1 MTKDYTS
8 YTIDNLIEKAK
19 VYIPEEDNLQKIRKA
34 YEYAKEKHQGQY
46 RVSGEEYIYHPLCT
60 AIILTTV
67 YADTDTICAGLLH
80 DVIEDCDV
88 TRSELEEVFGSDI
101 AKLVDGV
108 SKISKMHFSTE
119 NEALVEYYKK
129 IIVGMSEDV
138 RVIIIKLADRLHNMR
153 TLWALPKEKQKT
165 KAKEVL
171 EILAPIAHHLGIH
184 KIKSELED
192 LSLRYLKPDVFY
204 DIAEKLNTT
213 KLERDNAV
221 SEMIDEVSS
230 ILKEHNIKFDIKGR
244 SKSIYSIYKKMEKG
258 KKFSELYD
266 LLAIRILVDTEQECY
281 TALGLI
287 HAKFKPIPKRFK
299 DYIAMPKVNGYQ
311 SLHTTIFG
319 VDGQIFEV
327 QIRTHGMDE
336 IAENGVAAHWAYK
349 EKKNLSEKGQNS
361 TEAKLQFFKSIMEL
375 DVEKMSSEEFVNSV
389 KDEIL
394 NDNIYVF
401 TPKGD
406 IFELPKGS
414 TPIDFAYKIHTEVGD
429 TMVGAIVNNSIVP
442 LDYELKNNDIVKI
455 ITNRNS
461 SPSKEWLTI
470 VKTTQARNKIKN
482 FFSKSEKDIYIE
494 RGREQLEKELRKKKI
509 PFQDFLTDENIE
521 TIVKDTKCEDLDE
534 VYLSIGNSKISAA
547 YVINLITKQD
557 SPQEIKQIATPK
569 SKDTD
574 IIVDGIDKIKVNM
587 SNCCNPLP
595 GDEIIGYISKNNGI
609 TVHRI
614 NCPNLERLEDR
625 MINVKW
631 NDSPKSKYLPC
642 ILISSRKNDRAMLE
656 IMQKAS
662 TSNISIDNIKT
673 LSRTDNVVYEV
684 DLWVNSLERL
694 NNYIR
699 DLNAL
704 DYIENVERV
713 MR

>member
-1 MTKDYTS
+1 MTKDYNN
-8 YTIDNLIEKAK
+8 YTIEDLVKKASTYIEK
-19 VYIPEEDNLQKIRKA
+19 EEELEKIRNA
-34 YEYAKEKHQGQY
+34 YKFAEEKHMGQY
-46 RVSGEEYIYHPLCT
+46 RASGEAYIYHPLCT

-67 YADTDTICAGLLH
+67 NADCDTICAGLLH

-88 TRSELEEVFGSDI
+88 SKKELEELFGKDI

-153 TLWALPKEKQKT
+153 TLWALPQDRQKV

-221 SEMIDEVSS
+221 AEMIKTVSDM
-230 ILKEHNIKFDIKGR
+230 LMEHNIKFEIKGR
-244 SKSIYSIYKKMEKG
+244 SKSIYSIYKKMEGG

-266 LLAIRILVDTEQECY
+266 LLAIRILVETEQECY
-281 TALGLI
+281 TVLGII
-287 HAKFKPIPKRFK
+287 HSKFRPIPKRFK
-299 DYIAMPKVNGYQ
+299 DYVAMPKVNGYQ

-319 VDGQIFEV
+319 IEGFLFEV
-327 QIRTHGMDE
+327 QIRTNAMDE

-349 EKKNLSEKGQNS
+349 EKKSLNGQNQNV

-375 DVEKMSSEEFVNSV
+375 DEEKLSSEEFVNSV

-394 NDNIYVF
+394 NNNIYVF

-406 IFELPKGS
+406 IFELPKGA
-414 TPIDFAYKIHTEVGD
+414 TPIDFAYKIHTAVGD
-429 TMVGAIVNNSIVP
+429 TMVGAIVNNNIVS
-442 LDYELKNNDIVKI
+442 LNYELKDNDIVKI

-461 SPSKEWLTI
+461 TPSKEWLTI
-470 VKTTQARNKIKN
+470 AKTTQAKSKIKN
-482 FFSKSEKDIYIE
+482 FFGKNEKDVYIE
-494 RGREQLEKELRKKKI
+494 RGRESIEKELRKKKQA
-509 PFQDFLTDENIE
+509 FNEFFNDENIE
-521 TIVKDTKCEDLDE
+521 IILKETKVSDLDE
-534 VYLSIGNSKISAA
+534 LFLSIGNNKFSPNYITS
-547 YVINLITKQD
+547 LITKKDQ
-557 SPQEIKQIATPK
+557 PIEVKLKAPPK
-569 SKDTD
+569 NTDAD
-574 IIVDGIDKIKVNM
+574 IIVEGIDKIKVNVA
-587 SNCCNPLP
+587 NCCNPLP
-595 GDEIIGYISKNNGI
+595 GDDIIGYITKGNGI
-609 TVHRI
+609 SVHRN
-614 NCPNLERLEDR
+614 NCANLEYLDNR
-625 MINVKW
+625 MVSVKW
-631 NDSPKSKYLPC
+631 NEEIKSKYLTT
-642 ILISSRKNDRAMLE
+642 IIIYLKEYDKAMLE

-662 TSNISIDNIKT
+662 VSNISIDNMKT
-673 LSRTDNVVYEV
+673 LSKTDTFMYEI
-684 DLWVNSLERL
+684 DLWVKSLDHL
-694 NNYIR
+694 NNFIR
-699 DLNAL
+699 DLSSL
-704 DYIENVERV
+704 KYVYDVTRV
-713 MR
+713 MK

>member
-1 MTKDYTS
+1 MTKDYNN
-8 YTIDNLIEKAK
+8 YTIEDLVKKASTYIEK
-19 VYIPEEDNLQKIRKA
+19 EEELEKIRNA
-34 YEYAKEKHQGQY
+34 YKFAEEKHMGQY
-46 RVSGEEYIYHPLCT
+46 RASGEAYIYHPLCT

-67 YADTDTICAGLLH
+67 NADCDTICAGLLH

-88 TRSELEEVFGSDI
+88 SKKELEELFGKDI

-153 TLWALPKEKQKT
+153 TLWALPQDRQKV

-221 SEMIDEVSS
+221 AEMIKTVSDM
-230 ILKEHNIKFDIKGR
+230 LMEHNIKFEIKGR
-244 SKSIYSIYKKMEKG
+244 SKSIYSIYKKMEGG

-266 LLAIRILVDTEQECY
+266 LLAIRILVETEQECY
-281 TALGLI
+281 TVLGII
-287 HAKFKPIPKRFK
+287 HSKFRPIPKRFK
-299 DYIAMPKVNGYQ
+299 DYVAMPKVNGYQ

-319 VDGQIFEV
+319 IEGFLFEV
-327 QIRTHGMDE
+327 QIRTNAMDE

-349 EKKNLSEKGQNS
+349 EKKSLNGQNQNV

-375 DVEKMSSEEFVNSV
+375 DEEKLSSEEFVNSV

-394 NDNIYVF
+394 NNNIYVF

-406 IFELPKGS
+406 IFELPKGA
-414 TPIDFAYKIHTEVGD
+414 TPIDFAYKIHTAVGD
-429 TMVGAIVNNSIVP
+429 IMVGAIVNNNIVS
-442 LDYELKNNDIVKI
+442 LNYELKDNDIVKI

-461 SPSKEWLTI
+461 TPSKEWLTI
-470 VKTTQARNKIKN
+470 AKTTQAKSKIKN
-482 FFSKSEKDIYIE
+482 FFGKNEKDVYIE
-494 RGREQLEKELRKKKI
+494 RGRESIEKELRKKKQA
-509 PFQDFLTDENIE
+509 FNEFFNDENIE
-521 TIVKDTKCEDLDE
+521 IILKETKVSDLDE
-534 VYLSIGNSKISAA
+534 LFLSIGNNKFSPNYITS
-547 YVINLITKQD
+547 LITKKDQ
-557 SPQEIKQIATPK
+557 PIEVKLKAPPK
-569 SKDTD
+569 NTDAD
-574 IIVDGIDKIKVNM
+574 IIVEGIDKIKVNVA
-587 SNCCNPLP
+587 NCCNPLP
-595 GDEIIGYISKNNGI
+595 GDDIIGYITKGNGI
-609 TVHRI
+609 SVHRN
-614 NCPNLERLEDR
+614 NCANLEYLDNR
-625 MINVKW
+625 MVSVKW
-631 NDSPKSKYLPC
+631 NEEIKSKYLTT
-642 ILISSRKNDRAMLE
+642 IIIYLKEYDKAMLE

-662 TSNISIDNIKT
+662 VSNISIDNMKT
-673 LSRTDNVVYEV
+673 LSKTDTFMYEI
-684 DLWVNSLERL
+684 DLWVKSLDHL
-694 NNYIR
+694 NNFIR
-699 DLNAL
+699 DLSSL
-704 DYIENVERV
+704 KYVYDVTRV
-713 MR
+713 MK

>member
-1 MTKDYTS
+1 MTKDYTG
-8 YTIDNLIEKAK
+8 YTIESLIEKAS
-19 VYIPEEDNLQKIRKA
+19 VYIQNKDNLNKIRKA
-34 YEYAKEKHQGQY
+34 YDYAKEKHQGQY
-46 RVSGEEYIYHPLCT
+46 RVSGEDYIYHPLCT

-119 NEALVEYYKK
+119 NEALIEYYKK

-213 KLERDNAV
+213 KIERDNAV
-221 SEMIDEVSS
+221 SEMIDEVSL

-319 VDGQIFEV
+319 IDGQIFEV
-327 QIRTHGMDE
+327 QIRTHKMDE

-349 EKKNLSEKGQNS
+349 EKKNLSEKSQNS

-414 TPIDFAYKIHTEVGD
+414 TPIDFAYKIHTQVGD
-429 TMVGAIVNNSIVP
+429 TMVGAIVNNNIVS
-442 LDYELKNNDIVKI
+442 LDYELKNNDIVKV

-461 SPSKEWLTI
+461 SPSKEWLSI

-482 FFSKSEKDIYIE
+482 YFTKSEKDIYIE
-494 RGREQLEKELRKKKI
+494 RGKEQLEKELRKKKLA
-509 PFQDFLTDENIE
+509 FQEFLSEENID
-521 TIVKDTKCEDLDE
+521 TIIKDTKCVDLDE
-534 VYLSIGNSKISAA
+534 VYLSIGNGKISST

-557 SPQEIKQIATPK
+557 VPQEIKQIAAPK
-569 SKDTD
+569 SQDTD
-574 IIVDGIDKIKVNM
+574 IIVDGIDKIKVNI

-595 GDEIIGYISKNNGI
+595 GDDIIGYISKNNGI

-614 NCPNLERLEDR
+614 SCPNLDRLEDR

-631 NDSPKSKYLPC
+631 NENPKSKYLSS
-642 ILISSRKNDRAMLE
+642 ILITAKKNDKAMLE
-656 IMQKAS
+656 IMQRAS
-662 TSNISIDNIKT
+662 TGNISIDNIKT
-673 LSRTDNVVYEV
+673 LSRTDNVIYEV
-684 DLWVNSLERL
+684 DLWVNSLDRL
-694 NNYIR
+694 NIFIR

-704 DYIENVERV
+704 DYIDSVERI